1 MLANLKNILI
11 ACKKNNNNYTF
22 YSEGVYYQKY
32 YYSFISL
39 LNNNNEK
46 VFYISSDKKDTIELK
61 NVTNVYVG
69 EGILRT
75 LFFLFVKTTNFF
87 LTVTDLENN
96 ILKKNSN
103 VKNYIYVFHAAISI
117 HKSYTKSAFNNYDTI
132 LCIGDYH
139 VKEILEQEKIY
150 NLPKKKLIKAGYFY
164 FDYLLSKASFDT
176 HGNKILI
183 APSWNYSKKNFLNN
197 QCEDL
202 IEYLINK
209 KFDIIF
215 RPHPEH
221 YKRSRKILEKIK
233 NKFINQ
239 NFEFDESIEN
249 LTSMENSKCLITD
262 NSGIAIEY
270 VTVLKRP
277 VLYFEEFDKIHNP
290 EFKNYIDLKTIDDLY
305 KKNFGYV
312 FKKNEFY
319 QIDSIIDKSIEEFKN
334 KIPIL
339 EKFIKKNFSNYGETK
354 KNFGNIIKK
363 IF

>member
-221 YKRSRKILEKIK
+221 YKRSSLILDKIRH
-233 NKFINQ
+233 KFNSFN
-239 NFEFDESIEN
+239 NFQFDNSIDN
-249 LTSMENSKCLITD
+249 YKSMDNSHTLITD
-262 NSGIAIEY
+262 NSGISIEFLI
-270 VTVLKRP
+270 VFKKP
-277 VLYFEEFDKIHNP
+277 VIFFDKFSKIHNP
-290 EFKNYIDLKTIDDLY
+290 QY
-305 KKNFGYV
+305 NFLSSDI
-312 FKKNEFY
+312 F
-319 QIDSIIDKSIEEFKN
+319 EENFKN
-334 KIPIL
+334 KFGFRYSKDKLINFDNEIKKAQL
-339 EKFIKKNFSNYGETK
+339 EFNLKKIDIEKFIDKNIY
-354 KNFGNIIKK
+354 NFGSSAAKVYEQLK
-363 IF
+363 D